1 MPARDPEESVR
12 LFRLAAAVGDPDAK
26 RVLQRIE
33 KRAAAPAPEQQEPD
47 DGVMAAKRAEIMAR
61 VAAAQAAQAAQAAS
75 EPE

>member
-33 KRAAAPAPEQQEPD
+33 KRAAARAPARPD

-61 VAAAQAAQAAQAAS
+61 VAAAQAAQAAAAPK
-75 EPE
+75 PE